1 MAFFMMEIN
10 ILGTDY
16 FVIFVKEKDKFM
28 IENDY
33 IGYCD
38 YANKTIVVLEDE
50 NEQHTLRHE
59 IIHAYMFESGIQY
72 GTEFHNELCVDW
84 MATQLPKI
92 NITLNNFSAPSIGVD
107 MQDLVKYIQN
117 AYGVQN
123 NEL

>member
-1 MAFFMMEIN
+1 MMEIN

-28 IENDY
+28 IEEEC

-59 IIHAYMFESGIQY
+59 IIHAYMFESGIQF

-92 NITLNNFSAPSIGVD
+92 NITLNNFSNPSAGVD
-107 MQDLVKYIQN
+107 TRGLLDYIQK
-117 AYGVQN
+117 AYGVQK

>member
-1 MAFFMMEIN
+1 MMEIN

-50 NEQHTLRHE
+50 NEPHTLRHE
-59 IIHAYMFESGIQY
+59 IIHAYMFESGIQF

-92 NITLNNFSAPSIGVD
+92 NITLNNFSAPSVSVD
-107 MQDLVKYIQN
+107 MRGLVDYIQN
-117 AYGVQN
+117 AYGVQK

>member
-1 MAFFMMEIN
+1 MEIN

-16 FVIFVKEKDKFM
+16 IVDFVKEKDKIM
-28 IENDY
+28 IEEEC

-38 YANKTIVVLEDE
+38 YANKRIVVLKNET
-50 NEQHTLRHE
+50 EQHTLRHE
-59 IIHAYMFESGIQY
+59 IVHAYMFESGIQY

-92 NITLNNFSAPSIGVD
+92 NITLNNFSNPSTGVS
-107 MQDLVKYIQN
+107 MQGLVKYIQN